1 MNLEDKHIAAKRK
14 TDHLDLTFKS
24 QTHPDDRDTR
34 FMYEPM
40 LGNIDDIN
48 LKTTFLNT
56 VFDAPVWISSMTG
69 GTGSATKINKNL
81 AKVCSRFGLGMGLG
95 SCRQLL
101 ESNDRFDDFDI
112 RKHIGDR
119 PLFANLGIAQVEQ
132 LISVKKTNKIIELV
146 NSLQADGLIV
156 HINPLQEFTQEEGDR
171 LRHKPLD
178 TLKKLIQE
186 VNLKIIVKEV
196 GQGMGYKSLKSL
208 MQLPIAA
215 VDFAA
220 YGGTNFAKLEMFRNK
235 KPSNKQYESFVK
247 VGHSACEM
255 VDFVNDIKEELG
267 DNIEC
272 NEVII
277 SGGIKSFLDGY
288 YYTEKIGVPSIYGMA
303 SEFLKYAR
311 GEYEELEEFVS
322 KHIDGLRMAKAFLRI
337 KNRKSA

>member
-1 MNLEDKHIAAKRK
+1 M
-14 TDHLDLTFKS
+14 
-24 QTHPDDRDTR
+24 
-34 FMYEPM
+34 
-40 LGNIDDIN
+40 
-48 LKTTFLNT
+48 
-56 VFDAPVWISSMTG
+56 
-69 GTGSATKINKNL
+69 
-81 AKVCSRFGLGMGLG
+81 
-95 SCRQLL
+95 

-112 RKHIGDR
+112 RKYIGDR

-132 LISVKKTNKIIELV
+132 LISVNKTNKIIELV
-146 NSLQADGLIV
+146 NSLQADGLII

-178 TLKKLIQE
+178 TLKKLIQQ

-196 GQGMGYKSLKSL
+196 GQGMGYESLKSL